1 MLSDEERVAKRAT
14 MPWAVG
20 QSAWLNSLGIERS
33 LTLLGRVESPLLLFA
48 PLYYLWLVAMYFVA
62 PIDLG
67 IVPKTISMTQMFMGV
82 VHLMF
87 LLAALC
93 YVTSVIFHVPWA
105 DRSYPL
111 VAPPSTAT
119 VRSAALLLLGLGVV
133 AWIKT
138 GKPDLQV
145 FLMLCEG
152 GVLLYFAVFQPAFGF
167 VPWTHADQR
176 QLEAQRLVRATEIV
190 ASSSAK
196 PPVEAAPAAVQPQQ
210 HSEDDTYAVP
220 FEARS
225 SALTF
230 DLVHGM
236 AAVKEKMLAPAQLV
250 LAPRHSG
257 QEAPRNGLLL
267 YGEPGNGK
275 TVFAHALAGELEVPI
290 IEVTYGAMSSQWLG
304 NMPKVL
310 ARTFDYARRSA
321 PCVLFIDELDSFI
334 PSRATPTFNSEDL
347 KITNT
352 LLTEITNLRSHA
364 VVLVAAT
371 NYLSHLDA
379 AAIREGRFDFK
390 IEITPPDEAARVGL
404 IQAGIERY
412 AQGLEVDAAE
422 ALSAAKRWN
431 GFSVA
436 RLLAV
441 CKALATVAKA
451 EDTRRIGLK
460 QWMLA
465 LREVQGRRG
474 RVPADARS
482 LEDLIL
488 DDETR
493 AAISLIASR
502 MQDTARIESLGGTL
516 PSGVLFHGPSGTGKT
531 ATARALAKEV
541 GWAFL
546 SVAGP
551 DLLADRTRL
560 DKLFTEAQDIR
571 PTLIFIDEAD
581 DVLRNR
587 QYSGAP
593 ELTNKLL
600 TIMDGADDKI
610 KDIVWIAA
618 TNHPDQIDPALLR
631 SGRFTEKV
639 MFSKPPV
646 DKLPQ
651 HVEAWLE
658 KRSVQLD
665 AQLNCEEICA
675 QLQDQTIADVEGVL
689 QYALNQSIGRTLLG
703 FKPVIDRRDLDQAM
717 RVVLVRSEK

>member
-1 MLSDEERVAKRAT
+1 
-14 MPWAVG
+14 
-20 QSAWLNSLGIERS
+20 
-33 LTLLGRVESPLLLFA
+33 
-48 PLYYLWLVAMYFVA
+48 
-62 PIDLG
+62 
-67 IVPKTISMTQMFMGV
+67 
-82 VHLMF
+82 
-87 LLAALC
+87 
-93 YVTSVIFHVPWA
+93 
-105 DRSYPL
+105 
-111 VAPPSTAT
+111 
-119 VRSAALLLLGLGVV
+119 
-133 AWIKT
+133 
-138 GKPDLQV
+138 
-145 FLMLCEG
+145 
-152 GVLLYFAVFQPAFGF
+152 
-167 VPWTHADQR
+167 
-176 QLEAQRLVRATEIV
+176 
-190 ASSSAK
+190 
-196 PPVEAAPAAVQPQQ
+196 
-210 HSEDDTYAVP
+210 
-220 FEARS
+220 
-225 SALTF
+225 
-230 DLVHGM
+230 
-236 AAVKEKMLAPAQLV
+236 MLAPAQLV
-250 LAPRHSG
+250 LAPRSSG

-310 ARTFDYARRSA
+310 AKTFDYARRSA

-334 PSRATPTFNSEDL
+334 PSRAAPAFISEDI

-352 LLTEITNLRSHA
+352 LLTEISNLRSHA

-379 AAIREGRFDFK
+379 AAIREGRFDYK

-441 CKALATVAKA
+441 CKALAAVAKA
-451 EDTRRIGLK
+451 DDTRRIGLK

-474 RVPADARS
+474 RVPADALS

-502 MQDTARIESLGGTL
+502 MRDTARIESLGGTL

-593 ELTNKLL
+593 DLTNKLL
-600 TIMDGADDKI
+600 TLMDGADDRI

-646 DKLPQ
+646 NKVAQ
-651 HVEAWLE
+651 HVKAWLE

-665 AQLNCEEICA
+665 AQLNCEEIRA

-703 FKPVIDRRDLDQAM
+703 FKPVIERRDLDQAM

>member
-1 MLSDEERVAKRAT
+1 
-14 MPWAVG
+14 
-20 QSAWLNSLGIERS
+20 
-33 LTLLGRVESPLLLFA
+33 
-48 PLYYLWLVAMYFVA
+48 
-62 PIDLG
+62 
-67 IVPKTISMTQMFMGV
+67 
-82 VHLMF
+82 
-87 LLAALC
+87 
-93 YVTSVIFHVPWA
+93 
-105 DRSYPL
+105 
-111 VAPPSTAT
+111 
-119 VRSAALLLLGLGVV
+119 
-133 AWIKT
+133 
-138 GKPDLQV
+138 
-145 FLMLCEG
+145 
-152 GVLLYFAVFQPAFGF
+152 
-167 VPWTHADQR
+167 
-176 QLEAQRLVRATEIV
+176 
-190 ASSSAK
+190 
-196 PPVEAAPAAVQPQQ
+196 
-210 HSEDDTYAVP
+210 
-220 FEARS
+220 
-225 SALTF
+225 
-230 DLVHGM
+230 M
-236 AAVKEKMLAPAQLV
+236 A
-250 LAPRHSG
+250 
-257 QEAPRNGLLL
+257 
-267 YGEPGNGK
+267 
-275 TVFAHALAGELEVPI
+275 
-290 IEVTYGAMSSQWLG
+290 
-304 NMPKVL
+304 KVL

-321 PCVLFIDELDSFI
+321 PRVLFIDELDSFI

-474 RVPADARS
+474 RVPADALS

-502 MQDTARIESLGGTL
+502 MQDTARIESLGGTP

-600 TIMDGADDKI
+600 TIMDGADDRI

-665 AQLNCEEICA
+665 AQLNCEEIRA

-703 FKPVIDRRDLDQAM
+703 FKPVIDRRDLEQAM
-717 RVVLVRSEK
+717 RVVLLRSEK

>member
-105 DRSYPL
+105 DRSFPL
-111 VAPPSTAT
+111 VAPPNTAS
-119 VRSAALLLLGLGVV
+119 VRSAALLLLALGAV

-152 GVLLYFAVFQPAFGF
+152 GTLLYFAIFQPAFGF

-176 QLEAQRLVRATEIV
+176 QLEAQRVVRATEIA
-190 ASSSAK
+190 ASSSTK
-196 PPVEAAPAAVQPQQ
+196 PRVEAAKVAAQPKRDA
-210 HSEDDTYAVP
+210 EDDIYAVP
-220 FEARS
+220 FEAKS
-225 SALTF
+225 SAMTF
-230 DLVHGM
+230 AQVHGM
-236 AAVKEKMLAPAQLV
+236 AAIKEKMLVPAQLI
-250 LAPRHSG
+250 LAPRMSG

-304 NMPKVL
+304 NMPRVL
-310 ARTFDYARRSA
+310 AKTFDYAKRNA

-334 PSRATPTFNSEDL
+334 QSRITPTGNSEDT

-352 LLTEITNLRSHA
+352 LLTEVTNLRSHA

-379 AAIREGRFDFK
+379 AAIREGRFDYK

-404 IQAGIERY
+404 IQAGIVRY
-412 AQGLEVDAAE
+412 AQGLEVDLAE
-422 ALSAAKRWN
+422 AMSAAKRWN

-441 CKALATVAKA
+441 CKALGTVAKA
-451 EDTRRIGLK
+451 ENTNRIGLK

-474 RVPADARS
+474 RVPAEAKA

-516 PSGVLFHGPSGTGKT
+516 PTGVLFHGPSGTGKT
-531 ATARALAKEV
+531 AAARALAKEV

-551 DLLADRTRL
+551 DLLADRSRL
-560 DKLFTEAQDIR
+560 DKLFTEAKDIR

-587 QYSGAP
+587 QTSGAP

-600 TIMDGADDKI
+600 TIMDGADDRI

-639 MFSKPPV
+639 VFSKPPA

-665 AQLNCEEICA
+665 AQLKCEEICA
-675 QLQDQTIADVEGVL
+675 KLNDETIADVEGVL
-689 QYALNQSIGRTLLG
+689 QYALNKSIERTLVG

-717 RVVLVRSEK
+717 RVVLVRAER